1 MAFTT
6 PCFVRIEDTE
16 KLKRIGELLEKIGYR
31 RLFSLRNGLGD
42 VCDAVSAGI
51 DELFQKKE
59 V

>member
-1 MAFTT
+1 MSLCSETTNKTVSNKYHPYAANSKSLGYDMAVDF
-6 PCFVRIEDTE
+6 
-16 KLKRIGELLEKIGYR
+16 
-31 RLFSLRNGLGD
+31 GD